1 MAMNWDSHGV
11 MAFPDLIAQL
21 DPLRKAG
28 LAQGPLRELRTAQW
42 LAEGAPFV
50 RPLCLAGLEA
60 LLGTEMSKTGH
71 QGRDDVGKSIVY
83 PLVI

>member
-28 LAQGPLRELRTAQW
+28 LAQGPLRELRTAQGV
-42 LAEGAPFV
+42 AEGAPSV
-50 RPLCLAGLEA
+50 RLLCLAAVEA
-60 LLGTEMSKTGH
+60 MLGGH
-71 QGRDDVGKSIVY
+71 QSWDDEGKWMVQY
-83 PLVI
+83 FEF